1 MSDTHVTS
9 HAKIIPT
16 LRYQDGRAAIDWL
29 CKAFGF
35 VEQLVVLDPS
45 GSVAHAQLTYANG
58 MIMLGSANNNEFS
71 KLVKSPFESGALG
84 SQSVYIVVE
93 DVDAHHAK
101 SVAAGGETVI
111 ALMDEDY
118 GGRVY
123 SCRDPEGHVWSFGSY
138 DPWAKI
144 APSSGNS

>member
-1 MSDTHVTS
+1 MTDEHEIS

-16 LRYQDGRAAIDWL
+16 LRYQNGRAAIDWL

-35 VEQLVVLDPS
+35 AEHLVVLDSS
-45 GSVAHAQLTYANG
+45 GAVAHAQLTYANG
-58 MIMLGSANNNEFS
+58 MIMLGSAKNNEFS
-71 KLVKSPFESGALG
+71 KLVKSPSESGAIG
-84 SQSVYIVVE
+84 SQSVYIVID

-101 SVAAGGETVI
+101 SLEAGAEIVI

-123 SCRDPEGHVWSFGSY
+123 SCRDPEGHVWNFGSY
-138 DPWAKI
+138 NPWTA
-144 APSSGNS
+144 AGPPSGDS